1 MNFRNAKTV
10 EDLEILDVNSNGH
23 GMAVMTPSAAADEDE
38 DRHDHQALQDSK
50 VVVIVPFVTKGDV
63 IRAKVGVHHKWYAEG
78 HLLEVIHPSVS
89 RRDELV
95 RCSHFGVCGGCQ
107 LQMIPYND
115 QLSFKKKVVVNA
127 FEKYGFDVEELPIS
141 DTVASPLEYE
151 YRSKL
156 TPHFNSNRADITIGF
171 DKSGM
176 GRGMFDV
183 ESCEIATPVISNA
196 LTQDRENL
204 ETIVKRYKKSGTIL
218 LRDKSIDGEVAYTTD
233 HKEVIAQKINGY
245 VFRFPAGEFFQNNSS
260 ILPLLINDISG
271 YLKELE
277 LINLVDT
284 YCGSGF
290 IGISLSK
297 HIKKLIG
304 IEISAGNLK
313 MASMNAQLN
322 GLHNSQYILGS
333 SEEIFKD
340 LDPSVINPNETC
352 IVLDPSRKGS
362 SHSYLTQLS
371 QFKPKLIVYVSCNV
385 FTQARDLQYFLH
397 ETANGA
403 EYEIRT
409 VKGYDFFPQTKH
421 VESLV
426 VLQLR

>member
-1 MNFRNAKTV
+1 
-10 EDLEILDVNSNGH
+10 
-23 GMAVMTPSAAADEDE
+23 
-38 DRHDHQALQDSK
+38 
-50 VVVIVPFVTKGDV
+50 
-63 IRAKVGVHHKWYAEG
+63 
-78 HLLEVIHPSVS
+78 
-89 RRDELV
+89 
-95 RCSHFGVCGGCQ
+95 
-107 LQMIPYND
+107 
-115 QLSFKKKVVVNA
+115 
-127 FEKYGFDVEELPIS
+127 
-141 DTVASPLEYE
+141 
-151 YRSKL
+151 
-156 TPHFNSNRADITIGF
+156 
-171 DKSGM
+171 
-176 GRGMFDV
+176 
-183 ESCEIATPVISNA
+183 
-196 LTQDRENL
+196 
-204 ETIVKRYKKSGTIL
+204 
-218 LRDKSIDGEVAYTTD
+218 
-233 HKEVIAQKINGY
+233 
-245 VFRFPAGEFFQNNSS
+245 
-260 ILPLLINDISG
+260 LLINDISG